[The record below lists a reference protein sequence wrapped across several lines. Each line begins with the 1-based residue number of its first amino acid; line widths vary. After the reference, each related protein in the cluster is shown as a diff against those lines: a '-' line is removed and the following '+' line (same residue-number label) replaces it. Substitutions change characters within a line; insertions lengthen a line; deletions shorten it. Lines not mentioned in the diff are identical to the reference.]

1 MLYYDDARHA
11 YLYTV
16 EPPPNVLDVLH
27 PVDVVS
33 NSMVDT
39 FVFGLGIGRTMSYG
53 TQVGEIWFEDA
64 EHHVVNWRARGG
76 AGTRRDPVG
85 GQRPQRDRQKGRGQ
99 HAGSFRRPHSQRY
112 R

>member
-1 MLYYDDARHA
+1 MPEMRPLGKPKKAHMLYYDDARHA

-64 EHHVVNWRARGG
+64 EHHVAN
-76 AGTRRDPVG
+76 
-85 GQRPQRDRQKGRGQ
+85 
-99 HAGSFRRPHSQRY
+99 
-112 R
+112 

>member
-1 MLYYDDARHA
+1 MTDRRPMGRPPKARMLYYDDARHA

-16 EPPPNVLDVLH
+16 EPPPEELDVLH

-53 TQVGEIWFEDA
+53 TQVGEIWFDGAED
-64 EHHVVNWRARGG
+64 HVANWRARETVLSLLDQG
-76 AGTRRDPVG
+76 RDPL
-85 GQRPQRDRQKGRGQ
+85 RMLIDR
-99 HAGSFRRPHSQRY
+99 
-112 R
+112 